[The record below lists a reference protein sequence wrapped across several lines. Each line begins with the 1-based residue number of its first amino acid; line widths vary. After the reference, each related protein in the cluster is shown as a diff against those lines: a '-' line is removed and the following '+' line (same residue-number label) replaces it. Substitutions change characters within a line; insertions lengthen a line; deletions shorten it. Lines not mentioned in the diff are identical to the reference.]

1 MRAFITKELVSFCD
15 WSMADRKC
23 TPCFTASNIIS
34 EELKNIS
41 LDGAKAALSVC
52 KFVQQKFGVT
62 LLMQVIVE
70 RDCVLEMELAM
81 GKREPNLIQQDYE
94 REFSPV

>member
-1 MRAFITKELVSFCD
+1 MAFITKELVSFCD
-15 WSMADRKC
+15 WNMAVRKC

-41 LDGAKAALSVC
+41 LDGAKAALYVC
-52 KFVQQKFGVT
+52 KFVQLKFGVT

-94 REFSPV
+94 RELSAV